1 MSIAEQLRAG
11 RRDIELPAV
20 LRLAGGE
27 AAECEAMLRLF
38 PAKRAV
44 MRAKW
49 RGRPALVKLFLDTPS
64 GRRGAQRERAGY
76 DALKTV
82 GMPTPELLLDA
93 QSADGDHALVFTFVE
108 RARRLGDAWRAGAGD
123 GDGNGAGDGD
133 INAALIGLQLIAR
146 LHRNACAHTDPHL
159 DNFLIDAAGARVYVI
174 DVGAIARK
182 PNTGYGAWQRGNLA
196 YFLAQFAPLQRR
208 RLSDALPAHYPA
220 AAADSK
226 LPRAVEQAWRAR
238 VARYMKKC
246 MRECS
251 DFAVHKTW
259 RRLAVWKRA
268 CAGDD
273 LRDFLRAPD
282 AWMAR
287 GDCLKAGN
295 SATVARARMD
305 GREVVIKRNNIKHA
319 GHGARR
325 SVRATRSCMN
335 WRNAHLLAI
344 SGIKTPQPIAFV
356 ERRWGPL
363 RAGGYYVSAF
373 CDAPSAAAQYRDA
386 PPSDAELQHF
396 RALFSGMHLARLCH
410 GDFKASNLLVTHNG
424 IALIDLDSLKMHAR
438 AATHR
443 QCAAKDG
450 QRFLLNWQD
459 KPGQREVFEE
469 ILSSVTPAP
478 C

>member
-11 RRDIELPAV
+11 RRGIDLPAA
-20 LRLAGGE
+20 LQLAGGE

-49 RGRPALVKLFLDTPS
+49 RGRPALIKLFLDTPS
-64 GRRGAQRERAGY
+64 GRRGAARERAGY

-82 GMPTPELLLDA
+82 GMPTPQLLLDA
-93 QSADGDHALVFTFVE
+93 PSVDGDHALVFAFVE
-108 RARRLGDAWRAGAGD
+108 RARRLGDAWRD
-123 GDGNGAGDGD
+123 DGNID
-133 INAALIGLQLIAR
+133 AALIGLQLIAR

-159 DNFLIDAAGARVYVI
+159 DNFLVDGVGARVYVI
-174 DVGAIARK
+174 DVGSILRK
-182 PNTGYGAWQRGNLA
+182 PNTGYGAWQRANLA
-196 YFLAQFAPLQRR
+196 YFLAQFAPLQRAQ
-208 RLSDALPAHYPA
+208 LIDALPAHYPA

-226 LPRAVEQAWRAR
+226 LPRAVDHAWRAR
-238 VARYMKKC
+238 ASRYMKKC

-251 DFAVHKTW
+251 DFAVHHSW

-268 CAGDD
+268 CAGRD
-273 LRDFLRAPD
+273 LQDFLRDPD

-287 GDCLKAGN
+287 GECLKAGN
-295 SATVARARMD
+295 SATVARAHMD

-325 SVRATRSCMN
+325 SVRATRSLSN
-335 WRNAHLLAI
+335 WRNAHLLRLC
-344 SGIKTPQPIAFV
+344 GIQTPEPLAFV
-356 ERRWGPL
+356 EQRWGPL

-373 CDAPSAAAQYRDA
+373 CDAPSAAVQYRDA
-386 PPSDAELQHF
+386 QPNAGELQHF
-396 RALFSGMHLARLCH
+396 RALFAGLYAARICH
-410 GDFKASNLLVTHNG
+410 GDFKASNLLVTDNG

-438 AATHR
+438 AAAHR
-443 QCAAKDG
+443 QCAAKDRR
-450 QRFLLNWQD
+450 RFLLNWQD
-459 KPGQREVFEE
+459 RPAQRRLFEE
-469 ILSSVTPAP
+469 ALSSVTPAV